1 MAPVLLAPGGRAPQ
15 PLLLCF
21 SCRLW
26 SGQEDGWGV
35 RDCGCCLSMHPLHAW
50 ALLAALQVPFAPFE
64 GGPIVEDAH
73 PVLEF
78 SGK

>member
-1 MAPVLLAPGGRAPQ
+1 
-15 PLLLCF
+15 
-21 SCRLW
+21 
-26 SGQEDGWGV
+26 
-35 RDCGCCLSMHPLHAW
+35 MHPLHAW